1 MTLHFSRSMWLAFG
15 VALALGSTTM
25 FAQSHGRSHNTS
37 EPSTSAI
44 FDALDRNEDGRLSP
58 REWRDTYGGFDVVD
72 RDHDGFVSRHEFIVN
87 TDALRAATHSA
98 QSRGSERAQARAQTD
113 RDVSRAY
120 EVGRQRGLDEGR
132 RAGQE
137 DRRRGWDLD
146 GQQEL
151 EQADSGYRQELGA
164 FEEYQAGYREGFITA
179 YRDGF
184 GPNAPRHGAAYR
196 EGQARGIADGREAG
210 REDAQRS
217 HWDLEGQ
224 HELLLAD
231 AGYRPELGSRTD
243 FEDGYRAGFRQ
254 GYGDGFG
261 RR

>member
-1 MTLHFSRSMWLAFG
+1 MTLYISRRRWLAI
-15 VALALGSTTM
+15 ATACAIATTAWA
-25 FAQSHGRSHNTS
+25 AQNV
-37 EPSTSAI
+37 
-44 FDALDRNEDGRLSP
+44 DAQQSP
-58 REWRDTYGGFDVVD
+58 RSRGNEHARARGQSD
-72 RDHDGFVSRHEFIVN
+72 RDM
-87 TDALRAATHSA
+87 
-98 QSRGSERAQARAQTD
+98 
-113 RDVSRAY
+113 SRAY

-137 DRRRGWDLD
+137 DRGRGWDLD

-151 EQADSGYRQELGA
+151 EVANSGYREELGA
-164 FEEYQAGYREGFITA
+164 LEEYQAGYREGFITA

-196 EGQARGIADGREAG
+196 EGQARGLSDGREAG
-210 REDAQRS
+210 REDAQRG

-231 AGYRPELGSRTD
+231 AGYRPELGSRS
-243 FEDGYRAGFRQ
+243 EYEEGYRAAFRQ